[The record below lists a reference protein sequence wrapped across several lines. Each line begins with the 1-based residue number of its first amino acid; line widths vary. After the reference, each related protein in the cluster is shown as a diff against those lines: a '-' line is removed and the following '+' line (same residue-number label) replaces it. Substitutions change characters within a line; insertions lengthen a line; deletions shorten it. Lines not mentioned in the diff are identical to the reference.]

1 MISVNY
7 KFISEITIENQ
18 IVDQK
23 NLFSIGFSPEINGYL
38 MAVLV
43 CWIAHYERYYSITE
57 YDYYLYQTDKE
68 IFYDKYQKE
77 LSQIK
82 NNCFTENF
90 TGACALRDYDGA
102 RNFHHAYPSEK
113 NPFQGYLYYQNI
125 LYARIVWESQ
135 EIYVPPVQAIQI
147 DENNFRFPLR
157 DSCCLMKDEAENP
170 ICYKLN
176 IKF

>member
-1 MISVNY
+1 M
-7 KFISEITIENQ
+7 
-18 IVDQK
+18 
-23 NLFSIGFSPEINGYL
+23 
-38 MAVLV
+38 
-43 CWIAHYERYYSITE
+43 
-57 YDYYLYQTDKE
+57 
-68 IFYDKYQKE
+68 FYDKYQKE

-90 TGACALRDYDGA
+90 IGACALRDYDGA
-102 RNFHHAYPSEK
+102 RNFHDAYPSEK

-125 LYARIVWESQ
+125 LYARIVWKSQ
-135 EIYVPPVQAIQI
+135 EIYVPPVQAIPI

-157 DSCCLMKDEAENP
+157 HSCCLMKDEAGNP